1 MNQKFTQ
8 AFKIQAVEK
17 ALGRADGVGVLEIAE
32 SLGMG
37 YSTLQKWIVKA
48 NNNELNRTPA
58 MTKEKRPQDWN
69 QEERLNMVIECGSLS
84 EECRT
89 IHENIHAIAEKS
101 YGNKKLS
108 EYEEKY
114 LDSLPLDQE
123 LKKELWQGAMF
134 AQFR

>member
-1 MNQKFTQ
+1 M
-8 AFKIQAVEK
+8 KIMHSSAMGDKRKLK
-17 ALGRADGVGVLEIAE
+17 AQFRKRF
-32 SLGMG
+32 
-37 YSTLQKWIVKA
+37 STLSSNDA
-48 NNNELNRTPA
+48 NAL
-58 MTKEKRPQDWN
+58 
-69 QEERLNMVIECGSLS
+69 V

-89 IHENIHAIAEKS
+89 INENIYAIAEKS